1 MASHWSSS
9 GLLSDEGAMKQSSNG
24 LIQAQTGWAGRFI
37 LSLHDSG
44 SVATLGSCAV
54 LWWKAPAVGQGPLGA
69 FEGSWSLLRCDS
81 SLSCQHS
88 WACYAPSDLPWGTW
102 GEVYSWACVKD
113 TVIKALSHPAGFAFY
128 QPQSLIVA
136 SPCPV
141 QIITT
146 PPKTHLLPLNEANLA
161 LAKHPGT
168 YRIFLSH

>member
-69 FEGSWSLLRCDS
+69 FEGS
-81 SLSCQHS
+81 
-88 WACYAPSDLPWGTW
+88 
-102 GEVYSWACVKD
+102 
-113 TVIKALSHPAGFAFY
+113 
-128 QPQSLIVA
+128 
-136 SPCPV
+136 
-141 QIITT
+141 
-146 PPKTHLLPLNEANLA
+146 
-161 LAKHPGT
+161 
-168 YRIFLSH
+168 